1 MHNEFEVH
9 LLNDGGIG
17 KAKELAGA
25 FDELLTKVIEI
36 CERPG
41 TSGSITLPRNAFN
54 GRYLALVRTKLEE
67 ASFFA
72 KKAMAVLPENQKGE
86 AAVGPRHG

>member
-1 MHNEFEVH
+1 MSTHPEFEVH
-9 LLNDGGIG
+9 ILNEQGIAN
-17 KAKELAGA
+17 AKELANV
-25 FDELLTKVIEI
+25 FNELLTKVIEI

-54 GRYLALVRTKLEE
+54 GRYLSLVRTKLEE

-72 KKAMAVLPENQKGE
+72 KKAMAVLPENQK
-86 AAVGPRHG
+86 